1 MKIKTILTALT
12 VATAMTMTACASKK
26 NDVPKIDT
34 KPVKLEKL
42 TQVQSQIRQIT
53 QYNVASAQKGE
64 VLRLRV
70 QTEQGVDFVA
80 DPKGEV
86 TAYRDKQRLWQTKVS
101 KHGLTAGVEV
111 ADGLVVVA
119 NIKGDIIAL
128 NQNDGSIAW
137 QTNIA
142 SSILAPSLIQQ
153 GRVITLANDGTV
165 YGHSAQNGQL
175 MWAYKLPNAKFSL
188 RGQPAPVTADGRS
201 FAVSSSNGYVYII
214 DAISG
219 LPLIQRRV
227 AMSDGRSE
235 LTRLNDIDGEALFI
249 GSFLVTIGYQ
259 AQLTVTDLNTQRVLW
274 SEKVSSNKTVTTDGE
289 KIFVSQSDGS
299 VAAYNLASGRE
310 LWKNEQLL
318 RRQLS
323 NPVMLDGELIVGD
336 LEGYLHILNPE
347 TGAFVGRQ
355 QTKGAV
361 NHLYVDNQKLYVS
374 TRNGTLSVWT
384 R

>member
-1 MKIKTILTALT
+1 MMKLHYTVIALS
-12 VATAMTMTACASKK
+12 VALLMTGCASKK
-26 NDVPKIDT
+26 TSSSKVDT
-34 KPVKLEKL
+34 KPVKVAKL
-42 TQVQSQIRQIT
+42 DQVQSQLRQIT

-70 QTEQGVDFVA
+70 QTEQGIDFVA
-80 DPKGEV
+80 DPNGEV
-86 TAYRDKQRLWQTKVS
+86 SAYRDKQRLWKTKVS
-101 KHGLTAGVEV
+101 KYGISAGVEV

-137 QTNIA
+137 RTNVA

-153 GRVITLANDGTV
+153 GRVVTLANDGTV
-165 YGHSAQNGQL
+165 YGHSVQTGKL

-201 FAVSSSNGYVYII
+201 FAVSSSNGYVYVI
-214 DAISG
+214 DAVSG
-219 LPLIQRRV
+219 LPIVQRRV
-227 AMSDGRSE
+227 AMTDGRSE
-235 LTRLNDIDGEALFI
+235 LTRINDIDGEPLFI

-274 SEKVSSNKTVTTDGE
+274 SENVSSNKTVTTDGE
-289 KIFVSQSDGS
+289 KIFVSKSDGTVS
-299 VAAYNLASGRE
+299 AYNLASGRE
-310 LWKNEQLL
+310 LWTNDQLL

-323 NPVMLDGELIVGD
+323 NPVMLDGELVVGD
-336 LEGYLHILNPE
+336 LDGYLHILNPE

-361 NHLYVDNQKLYVS
+361 SYMYVDNQKLYVS

>member
-1 MKIKTILTALT
+1 MKLHSTVIALS
-12 VATAMTMTACASKK
+12 VALLITGCAGK
-26 NDVPKIDT
+26 NTNSAKMDT
-34 KPVKLEKL
+34 KPVKVAKLE
-42 TQVQSQIRQIT
+42 QVQSQLRQIA

-80 DPKGEV
+80 DPNGEV
-86 TAYRDKQRLWQTKVS
+86 SAYRDKQRLWKTKVS
-101 KHGLTAGVEV
+101 KHGISAGVEV

-128 NQNDGSIAW
+128 HQNDGSIAW
-137 QTNIA
+137 RTNVA

-153 GRVITLANDGTV
+153 GRVVTLANDGTV
-165 YGHSAQNGQL
+165 YGHAVHNGQL
-175 MWAYKLPNAKFSL
+175 MWAYKLPNVKFSL
-188 RGQPAPVTADGRS
+188 RGQPAPVSADGRS
-201 FAVSSSNGYVYII
+201 FAVSSSNGYVYVI
-214 DAISG
+214 DAVSG

-227 AMSDGRSE
+227 AMTDGRSE
-235 LTRLNDIDGEALFI
+235 LTRLNDIDGEPLFI

-259 AQLTVTDLNTQRVLW
+259 AQLTVTDLNKQQVMW
-274 SEKVSSNKTVTTDGE
+274 SENVSSNKTVTTDGE
-289 KIFVSQSDGS
+289 KIFVSKSDGTIS
-299 VAAYNLASGRE
+299 AYNLASGRE
-310 LWKNEQLL
+310 LWTNDQLL

-323 NPVMLDGELIVGD
+323 NPVMLDGELVVGD

-347 TGAFVGRQ
+347 TGAFVGRE

-361 NHLYVDNQKLYVS
+361 SYMYVDNQKLYVS